1 MRILILSILFITVF
15 GDDIVK
21 DRHRACPE
29 GFRYFGEVDVP
40 VHDRDYWVQGE
51 RTPTYS
57 CYQVKYG
64 NFSWLEATHECFKT
78 DSQLISV
85 NNYHEEDI
93 LLQDKFKNLFTENQ
107 FPDTLLTSGISLR
120 AGEWE
125 WFGAGVSADNV
136 TVEDD
141 LDTEDT
147 KCIQIS
153 WSNSQKELIYTAVP
167 CADQHAVALCEVR
180 VYTQTWY
187 YWATANWL
195 SILFLFTLI
204 LFIISACVT
213 CQMYSSR
220 PRPRPRVQRQSMADT
235 PPPYTPHDNYNNSN
249 NNNNGRSSAGR
260 YMEKGR
266 EMLAKITFY
275 RQPEEKRPLP

>member
-93 LLQDKFKNLFTENQ
+93 LLQDKFKNLFSENQ
-107 FPDTLLTSGISLR
+107 FPEALLSSGISLR
-120 AGEWE
+120 AGEWD
-125 WFGAGVSADNV
+125 WFGAGVPADNV

-141 LDTEDT
+141 IDTEDT

-153 WSNSQKELIYTAVP
+153 WSDSQPPRRHGDGHGDGHGHGQEHKELTYTAVP
-167 CADQHAVALCEVR
+167 CADQHKVALCEVR

-195 SILFLFTLI
+195 SLLTLI

-213 CQMYSSR
+213 CQVSASKILLLNTSALGHEPKSKFKR
-220 PRPRPRVQRQSMADT
+220 DT
-235 PPPYTPHDNYNNSN
+235 QKLSINQY
-249 NNNNGRSSAGR
+249 
-260 YMEKGR
+260 K
-266 EMLAKITFY
+266 
-275 RQPEEKRPLP
+275 